1 MKKNKRRLIL
11 QTIREHV
18 ANNKKEYVIVS
29 ILFVIGIFLGVFFI
43 NNVGQEPKTLI
54 TEYLNQF
61 IQKLKSI
68 EDLNLIELLKTS
80 IGQNIML
87 AIGLWFFGTTIIGIP
102 VVFGIVA
109 YRGFCLGYTI
119 AACISI
125 MGISKGIIFVLILL
139 LLQNLLVIPA
149 ILALAVSGIKL
160 YKSIMRDKTKENVKV
175 EMLRHTVFS
184 LIMLMILI
192 ISSVIEIFV
201 STNILKLWI
210 VNPFLD
216 NFYKDTFLY
225 SIGVK

>member
-11 QTIREHV
+11 QTIKEHV

-29 ILFVIGIFLGVFFI
+29 ILFLIGIFLGVFFI

-61 IQKLKSI
+61 IEKLKST
-68 EDLNLIELLKTS
+68 ENLDLIELLKTS

-149 ILALAVSGIKL
+149 ILALSVSGIKL

-184 LIMLMILI
+184 LIMLMVLI

-201 STNILKLWI
+201 STNILKLCI
-210 VNPFLD
+210 KYF
-216 NFYKDTFLY
+216 
-225 SIGVK
+225 

>member
-102 VVFGIVA
+102 AVFGIVA

-160 YKSIMRDKTKENVKV
+160 YKSIMRDKTKENVKI

-184 LIMLMILI
+184 LIMLMVLI
-192 ISSVIEIFV
+192 VSSVIEIFV
-201 STNILKLWI
+201 STNILKLCI
-210 VNPFLD
+210 KYF
-216 NFYKDTFLY
+216 
-225 SIGVK
+225 

>member
-11 QTIREHV
+11 QTIKEHV
-18 ANNKKEYVIVS
+18 VNNKKEYVIVS

-61 IQKLKSI
+61 IEKLKST
-68 EDLNLIELLKTS
+68 EDLNLVELLKTS
-80 IGQNIML
+80 IGQNIIL
-87 AIGLWFFGTTIIGIP
+87 AISLWFFGTTIIGIP
-102 VVFGIVA
+102 VVFGIVS

-149 ILALAVSGIKL
+149 ILALSVSGIKL
-160 YKSIMRDKTKENVKV
+160 YKSIMKDKTKENVKL

-184 LIMLMILI
+184 LIMLMVLI
-192 ISSVIEIFV
+192 VSSVLEIFV
-201 STNILKLWI
+201 STNILKLCI
-210 VNPFLD
+210 KYF
-216 NFYKDTFLY
+216 
-225 SIGVK
+225 

>member
-11 QTIREHV
+11 QTIKEHV

-61 IQKLKSI
+61 IEKLKST

-102 VVFGIVA
+102 AVFGIVA

-160 YKSIMRDKTKENVKV
+160 YKSIMRDKTKENVKI

-184 LIMLMILI
+184 LIMLMVLI
-192 ISSVIEIFV
+192 VSSVIEIFA
-201 STNILKLWI
+201 STNILKL
-210 VNPFLD
+210 
-216 NFYKDTFLY
+216 
-225 SIGVK
+225 

>member
-11 QTIREHV
+11 QTIKEHV

-61 IQKLKSI
+61 IEKLKST

-102 VVFGIVA
+102 AVFGIVA

-160 YKSIMRDKTKENVKV
+160 YKSIMRDKTKENVKI

-184 LIMLMILI
+184 LIMLMVLI
-192 ISSVIEIFV
+192 VSSVIEIFV
-201 STNILKLWI
+201 STNILKLCI
-210 VNPFLD
+210 KYF
-216 NFYKDTFLY
+216 
-225 SIGVK
+225 

>member
-11 QTIREHV
+11 QTIKEHV

-61 IQKLKSI
+61 IEKLKSTK
-68 EDLNLIELLKTS
+68 DLNLIELLKTS

-102 VVFGIVA
+102 AVFGIVA

-160 YKSIMRDKTKENVKV
+160 YKSIMRDKTKENVKI

-184 LIMLMILI
+184 LIMLMVLI
-192 ISSVIEIFV
+192 VSSVIEIFA
-201 STNILKLWI
+201 STNILKLCI
-210 VNPFLD
+210 KYF
-216 NFYKDTFLY
+216 
-225 SIGVK
+225 

>member
-11 QTIREHV
+11 QTIKEHV

-61 IQKLKSI
+61 IEKLKTT

-102 VVFGIVA
+102 AVFGIVA

-160 YKSIMRDKTKENVKV
+160 YKSIMRDKTKENVKI
-175 EMLRHTVFS
+175 EMLRHTMFS
-184 LIMLMILI
+184 LIMLMVLI
-192 ISSVIEIFV
+192 VSSVIEIFV
-201 STNILKLWI
+201 STNILKLCI
-210 VNPFLD
+210 KYF
-216 NFYKDTFLY
+216 
-225 SIGVK
+225 